1 MYTTTLYDT
10 DFVQWLDCTAQLL
23 KERRFDELELDKLI
37 EEIETLNQHEKQA
50 IEQSLEILLTHL
62 LKWHYQP
69 GHRSRIW
76 QSTIQEQRQRIAKL
90 LKDSPS
96 LKNYVQYKFKA
107 CYALARQRAD
117 AETIIFLQ
125 SFPEQCPYS
134 MTEILNADFFPS
146 AH

>member
-10 DFVQWLDCTAQLL
+10 DFVQWLDRTARLL

-37 EEIETLNQHEKQA
+37 EEIETLNRHEK
-50 IEQSLEILLTHL
+50 EELENSLEVLLTHL

-76 QSTIQEQRQRIAKL
+76 QSTIQEQRQGIAKL

-96 LKNYVQYKFKA
+96 LKNYVQYKVKA
-107 CYALARQRAD
+107 CYVRARQRAD

-125 SFPEQCPYS
+125 NFPEQCPYGI
-134 MTEILNADFFPS
+134 TEILNPDFFP
-146 AH
+146 